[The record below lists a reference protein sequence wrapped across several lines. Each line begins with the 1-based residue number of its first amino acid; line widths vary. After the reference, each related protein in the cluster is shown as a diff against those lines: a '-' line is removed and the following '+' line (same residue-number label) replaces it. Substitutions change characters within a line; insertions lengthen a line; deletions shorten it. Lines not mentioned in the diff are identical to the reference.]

1 MGYDTFDLQEER
13 FVRSLELRVP
23 PDVVA
28 LLVVGLMW
36 LLSRLGGALPLATG
50 WRYVLAAA
58 VLLLGIVVVIAARQ
72 AFARHDTA
80 WQPLDP
86 SRVSSLVTDGIY
98 GFTRNPMYLG
108 SWLFLLGVGVMLGS
122 YYSAAG
128 SLLYVLY
135 VDRFQIVPEERALLV
150 RFGGSFESYRR
161 SVRRWV

>member
-1 MGYDTFDLQEER
+1 
-13 FVRSLELRVP
+13 VRSLELRVP

-36 LLSRLGGALPLATG
+36 SLSRFGGAIPLAPV
-50 WRYVLAAA
+50 WRYLVGSVL
-58 VLLLGIVVVIAARQ
+58 VLSGALIVFAARR

-86 SRVSSLVTDGIY
+86 SRASSLVTGGIY

-108 SWLFLLGVGVMLGS
+108 TWLLLLGVGAMLGS
-122 YYSAAG
+122 YFSAAG

-135 VDRFQIVPEERALLV
+135 VDRFQIVPEERALSA
-150 RFGGSFESYRR
+150 RFGESFESYRR